1 MAQDTGLREP
11 EHMHGQECTRIDGRT
26 PAPLAGRSHLVWPAG
41 GAAGWPGGPE
51 GDGSLRPRVL
61 GEDLRAGF
69 VSVRGEVGAPGVYC
83 RSGGHLS
90 FRKGPPPS

>member
-1 MAQDTGLREP
+1 MVAWPRTRLRGEP
-11 EHMHGQECTRIDGRT
+11 EHMHGKGRT

-61 GEDLRAGF
+61 CEDPCAGF
-69 VSVRGEVGAPGVYC
+69 VSMHGEAGGT
-83 RSGGHLS
+83 RSLL
-90 FRKGPPPS
+90 